1 MKVPYENR
9 ELAEKLKEKEK
20 LVWEDGKL
28 LLFSFILT
36 TNYFHEFIMFLV
48 VRCILRSLFHL
59 EMLLQ
64 ELTLAFLMSG
74 VSMAGRISLLGWILQ
89 INIVEMF

>member
-1 MKVPYENR
+1 
-9 ELAEKLKEKEK
+9 
-20 LVWEDGKL
+20 
-28 LLFSFILT
+28 
-36 TNYFHEFIMFLV
+36 MFLI

-59 EMLLQ
+59 EVLLQ
-64 ELTLAFLMSG
+64 EETLAFLMSE